1 MKRLAAAIIE
11 DAHQRIYL
19 QLRDAQPGI
28 GHPGHW
34 GLFGG
39 TIEAAEDPTEA
50 VVREL
55 LEELEL
61 EVDRER
67 LTFLG
72 RYAETPTEFIYAF
85 RYQVAAEMQAA
96 VLHEGQRI
104 GCFARADLEILRPA
118 VIEAHPLVPI
128 VWQIL
133 QDYLGTKP

>member
-19 QLRDAQPGI
+19 QLRDSTPGI

-39 TIEAAEDPTEA
+39 TIEAAEDPAEA
-50 VVREL
+50 IVREL

-61 EVDRER
+61 EVGRER

-72 RYAETPTEFIYAF
+72 RYAETPTKCIYAF
-85 RYQVAAEMQAA
+85 RYQAAAEMQAA

-104 GCFARADLEILRPA
+104 GCFDRPQLETLSAPMF
-118 VIEAHPLVPI
+118 ESHPIVQI

-133 QDYLGTKP
+133 QAYFLRAA